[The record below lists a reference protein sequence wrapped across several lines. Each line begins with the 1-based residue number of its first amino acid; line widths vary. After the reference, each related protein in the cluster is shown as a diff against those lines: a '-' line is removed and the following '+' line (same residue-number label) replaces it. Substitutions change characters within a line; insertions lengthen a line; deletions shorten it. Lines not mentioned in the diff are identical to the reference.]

1 MKIARRLFQVAGIS
15 AAVVLV
21 LYALV
26 MAVVDVSL
34 FRSMIGDAD
43 IRVASRLA
51 LIIRDQRAIRAPSA
65 PTGGEGPVYWW
76 IYGLNGQVELAMPG
90 APAAPTGL
98 HPSRPQAVDIEGH
111 HYRVNGVQ
119 AVDAVTGAPAGW
131 LVVGQSVDDVYR
143 SIFQWVAI
151 EFLLGI
157 PLVLLTFLGAIWIG
171 RRSVAPVEEARR
183 RQLAF
188 TADASHELRTPL
200 TVIEAEASLALQKD
214 RDADSYRQ
222 SIERIAAE
230 GGRLRRIVEDLL
242 WLARF
247 ESEPTRPEVTT
258 VDVGEVATESV
269 ARFQHV
275 ADQRGIRLTGLVT
288 AAQPPLIMAPPEW
301 IDRLAG
307 VLVDNACRYSRDNGS
322 VEVSVVTGDGR
333 VRLAVDDSGPGIPV
347 QERAH
352 IFDRFH
358 RATDRPGGAGLG
370 LAIGDAV
377 VRATGGR
384 WEVAESPWGGARM
397 AVSWPLGRVP
407 REGELLAP
415 EQWRGPAPGGDDD
428 RGGKEAVAHAHA
440 DGPEDAGRTGVL
452 GDEGGVV
459 GRLDNPVRG

>member
-1 MKIARRLFQVAGIS
+1 VKIAGRLVRVAGIS
-15 AAVVLV
+15 AGVVLV
-21 LYALV
+21 LYVLV
-26 MAVVDVSL
+26 MAVIDLSL
-34 FRSMIGDAD
+34 FRSLVGDAD

-51 LIIRDQRAIRAPSA
+51 LIIRDQRAIRTPNG
-65 PTGGEGPVYWW
+65 PTGGQGPIFWW
-76 IYGLNGQVELAMPG
+76 FYGLNGQVEIAMPG
-90 APAAPTGL
+90 APPAPSGL
-98 HPSRPQAVDIEGH
+98 HPSRPQWADIQGH

-119 AVDAVTGAPAGW
+119 AFDAATAAPAGW
-131 LVVGQSVDDVYR
+131 LVVGQNVDDAYSTTLQYVL
-143 SIFQWVAI
+143 I
-151 EFLLGI
+151 EIVLGI
-157 PLVLLTFLGAIWIG
+157 PLGLLTFLGAIWIG

-230 GGRLRRIVEDLL
+230 GARLRRIVEDLL

-247 ESEPTRPEVTT
+247 ESEPTRPEVAT

-275 ADQRGIRLTGLVT
+275 ADQRGIRLTGSINAL
-288 AAQPPLIMAPPEW
+288 QPPLITAPPEW

-307 VLVDNACRYSRDNGS
+307 VLVDNACRYSRDNGY
-322 VEVSVVTGDGR
+322 VEVSVVTGEGR
-333 VRLAVDDSGPGIPV
+333 VQLVVDDSGPGIPV

-358 RATDRPGGAGLG
+358 RVSDSPGGAGLG
-370 LAIGDAV
+370 LAIGNAV

-397 AVSWPLGRVP
+397 AVSWPLGRLP
-407 REGELLAP
+407 REGELLSP
-415 EQWRGPAPGGDDD
+415 QEWRGPAPGGEDD
-428 RGGKEAVAHAHA
+428 RGGKEAVAQAHA
-440 DGPEDAGRTGVL
+440 DRPEDAGRARVL
-452 GDEGGVV
+452 GDQGGVV
-459 GRLDNPVRG
+459 GRLDDPLRG

>member
-1 MKIARRLFQVAGIS
+1 VRIAGRLFQVAGIS

-26 MAVVDVSL
+26 MAVIDVSL

-51 LIIRDQRAIRAPSA
+51 LIIRDQRAIRSPST
-65 PTGGEGPVYWW
+65 PTGGEGPIYWW

-90 APAAPTGL
+90 APPPPAGL
-98 HPSRPQAVDIEGH
+98 HPNHPQAVDIQGH

-119 AVDAVTGAPAGW
+119 AVDLSGAPAGW
-131 LVVGQSVDDVYR
+131 LVVGQSVDDVYGT
-143 SIFQWVAI
+143 IVQWVAI

-157 PLVLLTFLGAIWIG
+157 PLVLLAFLGAIWIG

-200 TVIEAEASLALQKD
+200 TVIEAEASLALQKE
-214 RDADSYRQ
+214 RDAASYRQ

-269 ARFQHV
+269 SRFQHV
-275 ADQRGIRLTGLVT
+275 ADRRGIRLTGSVT
-288 AAQPPLIMAPPEW
+288 APQPPLIMAPPEW

-322 VEVSVVTGDGR
+322 VEVSVVSGEGR
-333 VRLAVDDSGPGIPV
+333 VRLVVDDSGPGIPV
-347 QERAH
+347 QERTH

-377 VRATGGR
+377 VRATAGR
-384 WEVAESPWGGARM
+384 WEVAESAWGGARM

-428 RGGKEAVAHAHA
+428 RGGKEAVAHAQA
-440 DGPEDAGRTGVL
+440 DRPEDAGRAGVL

-459 GRLDNPVRG
+459 GRLDNPSRG